1 MRIYLPKV
9 MKFIG
14 FYLANAG
21 NICNNLV
28 VVIWVDLDVGCVEV
42 IGDG

>member
-1 MRIYLPKV
+1 MH
-9 MKFIG
+9 KFVAI
-14 FYLANAG
+14 YLANVG
-21 NICNNLV
+21 KSCNNLV